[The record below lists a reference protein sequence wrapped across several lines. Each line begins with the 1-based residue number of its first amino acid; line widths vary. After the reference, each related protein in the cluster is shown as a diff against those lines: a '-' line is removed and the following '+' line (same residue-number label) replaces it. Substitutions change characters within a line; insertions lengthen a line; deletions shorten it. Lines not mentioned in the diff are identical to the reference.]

1 MVGYEV
7 REVAGVQMIE
17 GVVGYNKDLY
27 SDGEHRRVL
36 NRLSEWT

>member
-7 REVAGVQMIE
+7 RELAGVQMTD
-17 GVVGYNKDLY
+17 GVVGYNKDFY

-36 NRLSEWT
+36 NRLSDWI